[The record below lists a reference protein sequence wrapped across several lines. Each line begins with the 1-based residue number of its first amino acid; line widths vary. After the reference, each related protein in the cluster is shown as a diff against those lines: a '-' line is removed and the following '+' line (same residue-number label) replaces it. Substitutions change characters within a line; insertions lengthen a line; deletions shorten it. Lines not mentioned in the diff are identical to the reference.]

1 MEKKDY
7 LSVNRNDDIVRKKK
21 KKEEKFTE
29 DGILLEEEIE
39 AKSCR
44 YRLRRLNPTNH
55 AGSPI
60 LRKIH

>member
-7 LSVNRNDDIVRKKK
+7 LSVNRNDDIKKK
-21 KKEEKFTE
+21 KKEKFTE

>member
-1 MEKKDY
+1 MISLE
-7 LSVNRNDDIVRKKK
+7 KKK